1 MKKTDLEN
9 QSGLERKV
17 LSGIGV
23 SSGYAM
29 GKVQLLLQDEE
40 DFAEKSISTE
50 EIQDEIAM
58 FSRAVEESLVEVE
71 QLRDRIRETVG
82 VQESRIF
89 DSHIMLLQDPFWL
102 DEVSE
107 TIRTDL
113 IDAISAFRR
122 RFKKIEMLMG
132 RQKSQGAQ
140 QRMDDLRDVYH
151 RVVTHMLPQ
160 IIDEDKDGEKP
171 VIASYSLTPSFVSG
185 MTRDRVLA
193 LLSETGGINS
203 HASII
208 ARSLRIPAVSG
219 LMDIAQELADE
230 QFVIVDGVMG
240 MVIINPTPADLEEY
254 TRKLHLMEERQKL
267 FLSRSDAKC
276 QTVDGVQVRLLAN
289 LGLVAEASSVLF
301 NGGDGVGLFRSE
313 YLFFDGNM
321 PSEDEQFEQ
330 YKGVLTRLAP
340 HPVTIRTLDA
350 GGDKFIA
357 GLSAHR
363 EENPF
368 MGWRSV
374 RLCLDSPELFQT
386 QLRALLR
393 ASVHGT
399 LQIMFPLISS
409 LDEWNQCVDAL
420 NDAKAELDRAGI
432 LYDKGIRVGM
442 MVEVPSAVIMAE
454 EFARVVDFMSIGTN
468 DLVQFLLAVD
478 RTNERVQARYQPHH
492 PAVLRSIDR
501 VCKAA
506 RSEGK
511 PVSICGEMASDKDL
525 IPVLIGLGVRDLS
538 MSPWLIPEKKD
549 WIRSL
554 TFEACRNAALRC
566 LEYDSSERVRSYLEQ
581 FSASHGVG
589 EP

>member
-1 MKKTDLEN
+1 MKKNDEN
-9 QSGLERKV
+9 QCSVLERKV

-23 SSGYAM
+23 SSGYAI
-29 GKVQLLLQDEE
+29 GKIQLLRQDEE
-40 DFAEKSISTE
+40 DFVEKAIEQSEVES
-50 EIQDEIAM
+50 EIAL
-58 FSRAVEESLVEVE
+58 FSSAVQSSLEEVE
-71 QLRDRIRETVG
+71 QLRERVRENVG
-82 VQESRIF
+82 IQESRIF
-89 DSHIMLLQDPFWL
+89 DSHVMLLQDPFWL
-102 DEVSE
+102 DEVAE
-107 TIRTDL
+107 AIRADL
-113 IDAISAFRR
+113 IDAVSAFRR
-122 RFKKIEMLMG
+122 RFKKIEQMVS

-140 QRMDDLRDVYH
+140 QRMDDLRDVYQ
-151 RVVTHMLPQ
+151 RVVSNMLPQ
-160 IIDEDKDGEKP
+160 ILEEESDSEKP
-171 VIASYSLTPSFVSG
+171 IIASYSLTPSFVSS
-185 MTRDRVLA
+185 MNRDKVLA
-193 LLSETGGINS
+193 FLSETGGVNS

-219 LMDIAQELADE
+219 INEIGTELDSE
-230 QFVIVDGVMG
+230 QVAIVDGVMG
-240 MVIINPTPADLEEY
+240 MVILNPTQMDLEEY
-254 TRKLHLMEERQKL
+254 SRKIVLLEERQKQ

-313 YLFFDGNM
+313 YLFFDGII
-321 PSEDEQFEQ
+321 PSEEEQFEQ

-350 GGDKFIA
+350 GGDKFIV

-374 RLCLDSPELFQT
+374 RLCLDTPELFQS

-409 LDEWNQCVDAL
+409 LEEWFACVEAL
-420 NDAKAELDRAGI
+420 NDAKAELDAKSI
-432 LYDKGIRVGM
+432 PYDKGIRVGM
-442 MVEVPSAVIMAE
+442 MVEVPSAVILAE
-454 EFARVVDFMSIGTN
+454 EFARVADFLSIGTN

-478 RTNERVQARYQPHH
+478 RTNERVQSRYQPHH

-506 RSEGK
+506 RAEGK
-511 PVSICGEMASDKDL
+511 SVSICGEMASEKEL
-525 IPVLIGLGVRDLS
+525 IPVLLGLGVRDLS

-554 TFEACRNAALRC
+554 SYESCRNVALRC
-566 LEYDSSERVRSYLEQ
+566 LEYDSAERVRSYLEQ
-581 FSASHGVG
+581 FAATQGGSES
-589 EP
+589 